1 VVKADSAPHGWE
13 PIQHAREANDLARYV
28 AGMPGTPGSPYTE
41 LESDPAWAEHR
52 KAMDAAWATAEG
64 ERLAGLREFQQ
75 KELNASPL
83 RETPVFYPFGGPD
96 ALTATLYFP
105 SSAEYV
111 LVGLEPSGTLPK
123 FTDIQKKDQRMLL
136 GSLRSSMAS
145 EMGKS
150 FFVTREMDR
159 QFRGQVTDGLLVPVL
174 HQLVRTGHTVLGFRY
189 IRLDENGK
197 VIPRAA
203 DYHAPGKIGNKGFEI
218 EYRDDADKM
227 LHRLT
232 YFTVNL
238 SDEYLKQD
246 PQFMTY
252 VNGRNGVVSL
262 FKATSYMPH
271 HNNFSMIRNAVLE
284 HSIAILQDDS
294 GIPYHFFTSGGWD
307 VKLYGEYTKPYGS
320 FRWLEQADLRKAYES
335 NAKPLPVR
343 VGYGYRRAPSNL
355 LLAERAK

>member
-1 VVKADSAPHGWE
+1 MCSS
-13 PIQHAREANDLARYV
+13 DL
-28 AGMPGTPGSPYTE
+28 
-41 LESDPAWAEHR
+41 
-52 KAMDAAWATAEG
+52 AEG

-203 DYHAPGKIGNKGFEI
+203 DYHAPGKIGNKG
-218 EYRDDADKM
+218 
-227 LHRLT
+227 
-232 YFTVNL
+232 
-238 SDEYLKQD
+238 
-246 PQFMTY
+246 
-252 VNGRNGVVSL
+252 
-262 FKATSYMPH
+262 
-271 HNNFSMIRNAVLE
+271 
-284 HSIAILQDDS
+284 
-294 GIPYHFFTSGGWD
+294 
-307 VKLYGEYTKPYGS
+307 
-320 FRWLEQADLRKAYES
+320 
-335 NAKPLPVR
+335 
-343 VGYGYRRAPSNL
+343 
-355 LLAERAK
+355 